1 MNGIIVI
8 DKPQDY
14 TSFDV
19 IAILRKKLSQKK
31 IGHMG
36 TLDPMATGVLP
47 ILLGSTAK
55 FQVFTSENE
64 KEYIAEIK
72 FGIITDT
79 WDIHGNVLEKNNSN
93 ITEIELKNVLTNFI
107 GNIKQVPPMYS
118 AIKKNGVKLCDLAR
132 KGKEIER
139 EARNVEIKSIELINF
154 DYENQ
159 TAKIKVLC
167 SKGTYIRSLCYDI
180 GKILKSGACMGDLRR
195 TLSNSF
201 TLEDSISLAKVKTL
215 EVDDII
221 SNYIFPTEHLFKK
234 NKSVN
239 ISEKQSQ
246 IFKNGVNLIL
256 SRLVL
261 SRDVKN
267 DEILKIYSDNKFIGL
282 GRVDFDKD
290 ILKYLKCENE

>member
-79 WDIHGNVLEKNNSN
+79 WDIHGNILEKNNSN
-93 ITEIELKNVLTNFI
+93 ITEIELEDTLKNFI

-118 AIKKNGVKLCDLAR
+118 AIKMNGVKLCDLAR

-139 EARNVEIKSIELINF
+139 EARDVEIKSIELINF
-154 DYENQ
+154 DSQNQ

-180 GKILKSGACMGDLRR
+180 GKILECGACMGDLRR

-201 TLEDSISLAKVKTL
+201 TLEDSISLEKIKVL
-215 EVDDII
+215 EIDNII
-221 SNYIFPTEHLFKK
+221 SNYIFPTEHLFRK
-234 NKSVN
+234 NSSVN
-239 ISEKQSQ
+239 VSERQSQ
-246 IFKNGVNLIL
+246 IFRNGLNLML
-256 SRLVL
+256 SRLSL
-261 SRDVKN
+261 DSDIKN
-267 DEILKIYSDNKFIGL
+267 NEILKVYNEDKFIGL
-282 GRVDFDKD
+282 GKIDFDNN